1 MYSVENSRKADK
13 ILKKLDSYIRKI
25 IKKGLKKLEK
35 NPIPSD
41 AKFITRHKGDKVFR
55 VRIGDYRVLY
65 KLKKKENIVLIA
77 NIDKRPRIY
86 HRM

>member
-1 MYSVENSRKADK
+1 MYKVENSRRADK
-13 ILKKLDSYIRKI
+13 YLNKLDLHIRKI

-55 VRIGDYRVLY
+55 VRIGDFRALY
-65 KLKKKENIVLIA
+65 KLKKKENVVLIA